1 MARRRRVA
9 LLIETSSI
17 YGRRILR
24 GVRRYVQT
32 HDSWSI
38 FLEQRSLTSRP
49 PQWLEGWDGDGI
61 ISRFTTKQL
70 AEAAIRAGMPLIDLT
85 DRHGTFGLPQ
95 VWSDDPGIARLGADH
110 LMERGFRRF
119 AFCGFSRESFSA
131 RRRDEFASVVARP
144 GEPCLIYDS
153 PWFGKDAHPWETEQ
167 ARIADWLRALPKP
180 IGIMACNDVRG
191 QHVLDAC
198 KRVDLA
204 VPEEVAVIGVDDD
217 EEVCELADPPLSSI
231 IPNADLVGY
240 KAAELL
246 DGLMAGGQSE
256 PTLMVVPPLGIAT
269 RQSTDI
275 LAIDD
280 PDVAAAVRY
289 IREHACRGAIV
300 DDILGH
306 VPVSRSILERRFR
319 KTLDCSPQALI
330 RRTQLKRV
338 KQLLVDT
345 ELPLARISELSGFK
359 HHEHMCTVFK
369 REVGEA
375 PGVFRRKSRK

>member
-1 MARRRRVA
+1 
-9 LLIETSSI
+9 
-17 YGRRILR
+17 
-24 GVRRYVQT
+24 
-32 HDSWSI
+32 
-38 FLEQRSLTSRP
+38 
-49 PQWLEGWDGDGI
+49 
-61 ISRFTTKQL
+61 
-70 AEAAIRAGMPLIDLT
+70 
-85 DRHGTFGLPQ
+85 
-95 VWSDDPGIARLGADH
+95 
-110 LMERGFRRF
+110 
-119 AFCGFSRESFSA
+119 
-131 RRRDEFASVVARP
+131 
-144 GEPCLIYDS
+144 
-153 PWFGKDAHPWETEQ
+153 
-167 ARIADWLRALPKP
+167 
-180 IGIMACNDVRG
+180 MACNDIRG

-198 KRVDLA
+198 KRAGLS

-217 EEVCELADPPLSSI
+217 EEVCELADPPLSTV

-246 DGLMAGGQSE
+246 DRLMGGGRADRPRQ
-256 PTLMVVPPLGIAT
+256 LVAPLGIAT

-300 DDILGH
+300 DDILEH
-306 VPVSRSILERRFR
+306 VPISRSILERRFR

-369 REVGEA
+369 REVGDS
-375 PGVFRRKSRK
+375 PGVFRRKSQK